1 MFSYIPEASIKHSLP
16 NTLTSLQKQNI
27 LLILQRF
34 LANQIS
40 YDQAFHQ
47 SMEICGSGEPIT
59 YAQDVLN
66 TRNDAIPQQVI
77 KIDKTTLR
85 KEHGG
90 NWTSYEDKRLL
101 MAVEMFKPGNW
112 ARIAAYV
119 GSRNKFQCSQ
129 RWERTLD
136 PSISKEP
143 WTQEENEKL
152 IDAVKKYG
160 QKSWQEVAKHVGNRT
175 DVQCR
180 YRYKYSL
187 SQSTI
192 RKVQK
197 CLKHEKPEPMNQ
209 EKKEQRVIKVSIDEP
224 QKQDSKDDPLKFFD
238 KLNIDDMMMKGSY
251 FF

>member
-1 MFSYIPEASIKHSLP
+1 MFTFIPEAAIKHTLP
-16 NTLTSLQKQNI
+16 NTLNLTTKQN
-27 LLILQRF
+27 LLVVLQNF
-34 LANQIS
+34 LANQINF
-40 YDQAFHQ
+40 DTAFHQ
-47 SMEICGSGEPIT
+47 ALELCGSGEPVKF
-59 YAQDVLN
+59 AQDVLN
-66 TRNDAIPQQVI
+66 TRNDPIPQQVF

-85 KEHGG
+85 KEYGG
-90 NWTSYEDKRLL
+90 NWTPYEDKRLL
-101 MAVEMFKPGNW
+101 MAVEMYKPINW
-112 ARIAAYV
+112 AKIASFV

-143 WTQEENEKL
+143 WTEAENEAL
-152 IDAVKKYG
+152 INAVQKYG

-197 CLKHEKPEPMNQ
+197 HLKYDKNEAPVKQVSYDEAKPNEQ
-209 EKKEQRVIKVSIDEP
+209 KE
-224 QKQDSKDDPLKFFD
+224 DPLKFFD
-238 KLNIDDMMMKGSY
+238 KLNIDDLMMKGGD

>member
-1 MFSYIPEASIKHSLP
+1 MFTYIPEAAIKHSVP
-16 NTLTSLQKQNI
+16 NSLTDIQKQTLLNI
-27 LLILQRF
+27 LQGF
-34 LANQIS
+34 LSNTIS
-40 YDQAFHQ
+40 YEQAFHQ
-47 SMEICGSGEPIT
+47 SMEICGSGEPIKF
-59 YAQDVLN
+59 AQDVLN
-66 TRNDAIPQQVI
+66 TRNDAIPQQVF

-85 KEHGG
+85 KEYGG
-90 NWTSYEDKRLL
+90 NWTPYEDKRLL
-101 MAVEMFKPGNW
+101 MAVEMYKPINW
-112 ARIAAYV
+112 AKIASYV

-143 WTQEENEKL
+143 WTQEENEAL
-152 IDAVKKYG
+152 IDAVQKYG

-197 CLKHEKPEPMNQ
+197 HLKNDKVEPPVKQ
-209 EKKEQRVIKVSIDEP
+209 VSFDEP
-224 QKQDSKDDPLKFFD
+224 QKSETKDDPLKFFD
-238 KLNIDDMMMKGSY
+238 KLNIDDFMMKGGD